1 MHRRSTF
8 TPRDLECM
16 LRNETAEP
24 KPLPLSLLEKITN
37 GFSAEQEIGSGGF
50 AVVYKEKLVSTTVAV
65 KRLTNTL
72 MDEKEFHQEVEC
84 LMMVKHKNIV
94 RFLGYCADRQG
105 SMERCNEKFI
115 MADVHQR
122 LLCFEYLPHG
132 SRYEY
137 ITDTTHRLQWRDRFQ
152 IITGICQGLHHLHQ
166 NNIVHLDLKPANILL
181 DANMVPKIADF
192 GLSRCFKEMQ
202 SRDLTRKG
210 GTIGYTAPEFFDRTE
225 IRYRHSYRLD
235 IYSLGVIIIEI
246 LTGKKGY
253 HDVDKRLNPG
263 MLKNDIM
270 HAIWLSYQ
278 QLNPDIKRCVKYCS
292 IFPKRSKLNKDE
304 LVHLWI
310 AQGFIKTNCATE
322 DMEDVAEGY
331 VQELVPCSFLQPE
344 EDDYSIK
351 YITILDLLH
360 DLLDKIVGR
369 GYFRIENARSQRGIV
384 WKGDVPRDVR
394 HLFVQNYDGELITKK
409 ILALENLRTLIIYV
423 VEKDTPVE
431 EKVIESICNSLPKLR
446 VLAVAFSREHHP
458 ITRPS
463 KFSIPESISQLKHL
477 CYLAFRTFKCTVIL
491 PSALAE
497 LHHIQLLD
505 FGHHSQTS
513 EFTTDNLTNL
523 RYIMCKS
530 VKCPNIGRLISL
542 QALPCNTFTVRNVQ
556 GYEIK
561 QLRDLNDLRGN
572 LVINGLENVKGKE
585 EALEANLGAK
595 ERITEL
601 MLEWDYDDDTRCSP
615 EVEAE
620 VLEGLCPPAK
630 LETLMIEGYKG
641 SRYPEWMVARRTCK
655 IFTYISGVNWDLVL
669 NLRLSL
675 IFVG

>member
-1 MHRRSTF
+1 MHRRSTI

-24 KPLPLSLLEKITN
+24 KPLPLSLLEEITN

-50 AVVYKEKLVSTTVAV
+50 AVVYKGKLVSTTVAV

-94 RFLGYCADRQG
+94 RFLGYCANRQG
-105 SMERCNEKFI
+105 SMERRHEKFI

-122 LLCFEYLPHG
+122 LLCFEYLPNG
-132 SRYEY
+132 NLYEY
-137 ITDTTHRLQWRDRFQ
+137 ISDTSHRPKWTDHFQ

-166 NNIVHLDLKPANILL
+166 HNIVHLDLKPANILL
-181 DANMVPKIADF
+181 DANLVPKIADF

-202 SRDLTRKG
+202 SRVFTGKG
-210 GTIGYTAPEFFDRTE
+210 GTIGYTAPEFFDSTE

-253 HDVDKRLNPG
+253 HDVDKVVESWSKMLDISQSDVQVEQVRVCAEIGLKCTDFNPANRPDTKHIISRLDEREIVDICIKTSMITSQKVKNASNELHKDTPNASGETSSERLNPG

-270 HAIWLSYQ
+270 HAIWLSYK
-278 QLNPDIKRCVKYCS
+278 QLNPDIKRCVKYCN

-310 AQGFIKTNCATE
+310 TQGFIKTSCVTE

-331 VQELVPCSFLQPE
+331 VQELVSCSFLQPE

-369 GYFRIENARSQRGIV
+369 DYFRIENARSQRGIV

-431 EKVIESICNSLPKLR
+431 EKVIESICNSLPQLR
-446 VLAVAFSREHHP
+446 VLAVSFSREHLP
-458 ITRPS
+458 ITRPN

-491 PSALAE
+491 PSALTE

-513 EFTTDNLTNL
+513 
-523 RYIMCKS
+523 
-530 VKCPNIGRLISL
+530 
-542 QALPCNTFTVRNVQ
+542 
-556 GYEIK
+556 
-561 QLRDLNDLRGN
+561 
-572 LVINGLENVKGKE
+572 
-585 EALEANLGAK
+585 
-595 ERITEL
+595 
-601 MLEWDYDDDTRCSP
+601 
-615 EVEAE
+615 
-620 VLEGLCPPAK
+620 
-630 LETLMIEGYKG
+630 
-641 SRYPEWMVARRTCK
+641 
-655 IFTYISGVNWDLVL
+655 
-669 NLRLSL
+669 
-675 IFVG
+675 